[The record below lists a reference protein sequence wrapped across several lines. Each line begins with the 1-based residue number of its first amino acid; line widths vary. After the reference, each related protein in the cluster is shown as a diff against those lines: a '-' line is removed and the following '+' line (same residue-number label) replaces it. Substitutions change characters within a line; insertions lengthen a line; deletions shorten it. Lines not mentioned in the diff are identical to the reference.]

1 MINNFKNIIKTILIA
16 YLLST
21 TSMTYAKN
29 VALLIGVSDYKYLEK
44 NDLDGPKNDVKAL
57 QSVLIKNW
65 QFKPE
70 NIVTLIDSQATQQGI
85 INALNNLEQQTESG
99 DEILIYL
106 SGHGT
111 SIFDEEGGSNSF
123 KNGLSSNSGAFVPY
137 EYDSQKILAA
147 LDKEDVLGAVK
158 NNFITGQYH
167 IKPIIQKLEKK
178 RRITGIIDACFS
190 EHGFRGITTESALPY
205 RLLPFNKA
213 TPQKL
218 SVSSTS
224 NTSEFNDDE
233 YPYQNTVTIAASS
246 KAQPALD
253 INIPFLN
260 NNPHTTFDN
269 KPHGLFSDLL
279 IRILDGDID
288 AGGEDGIISYAD
300 LENTMKSHIVNYPI
314 AKEVLQTP
322 HFQPLLTNSNAHNL
336 MNRPLFGLNSNVMR
350 QRSSND
356 LLKIKTNNL
365 DVFNQIVDNS
375 LFVSQNSGLIDF
387 VVTGQ
392 NNQWQLSAGNGTNIL
407 DKGNNQQL
415 KNRID
420 TEYWLRSHI
429 AKIPSIANLRVNAL
443 PEVAGNV
450 FKEGEAI
457 QLAVSVDRPSALLAF
472 NINSQGDINILYPTN
487 STENQMI
494 VVNLPKTIPEKEKIP
509 VKAPFGLDQI
519 VFITLSS
526 PLTHT
531 ELNEMSNLFSGSNST
546 MNTPEIKKLSSII
559 ESKAT
564 AMRKLNIQT
573 LPNES

>member
-1 MINNFKNIIKTILIA
+1 MINNFKNIAKIVLTVS
-16 YLLST
+16 LLST

-44 NDLDGPKNDVKAL
+44 NDLDGPKNDVEAL
-57 QSVLIKNW
+57 KNVLIKNW
-65 QFKPE
+65 QFRPQD
-70 NIVTLIDSQATQQGI
+70 IHTLIDSQATQQGI

-123 KNGLSSNSGAFVPY
+123 KSGLSSNSGAFVPY

-147 LDKEDVLGAVK
+147 LDKGDVLAAVK
-158 NNFITGQYH
+158 NNYITGQYH
-167 IKPIIQKLEKK
+167 LKPVIQKLEKN

-190 EHGFRGITTESALPY
+190 EHSFRSIKIENIIPN
-205 RLLPFNKA
+205 RLLPFDKA

-218 SVSSTS
+218 SISSS
-224 NTSEFNDDE
+224 LSTSEFNDNE

-253 INIPFLN
+253 LNIPFLN
-260 NNPHTTFDN
+260 NNPNTTFDN

-288 AGGEDGIISYAD
+288 AGGEDGIISYTD

-314 AKEVLQTP
+314 GKEILQTP

-336 MNRPLFGLNSNVMR
+336 MNRPLFGLNRNVMR

-356 LLKIKTNNL
+356 LLKIKIDNL

-392 NNQWQLSAGNGTNIL
+392 DNQWQLSAGNGTNIL

-429 AKIPSIANLRVNAL
+429 AKTPDITNLRVNAL

-450 FKEGEAI
+450 FKKGENI
-457 QLAVSVDRPSALLAF
+457 QLAVSVDQPSALLAF
-472 NINSQGDINILYPTN
+472 NINSQGDISILYPIN

-494 VVNLPKTIPEKEKIP
+494 VANLPKIIPEKEKIP
-509 VKAPFGLDQI
+509 IQAPFGLDQI
-519 VFITLSS
+519 IFVALSS
-526 PLTHT
+526 PLTNT

-573 LPNES
+573 LPN